1 MTMNIDPYISDGQDP
16 AVVEKLILKL
26 LDMLASEGEE
36 IAYIAVQKKPAITLF
51 PNSIA
56 LTNKRVFI
64 CKSMKLG
71 LVTDF
76 EIIYWK
82 EVSDLS
88 FKEGLLGAQVT
99 IKQQNTTEIA
109 IDYIPKNQARKL
121 YKVSIEARLA
131 INAENNEGQSVEAI
145 EMPSD
150 ESEDELTIKLKKLKL
165 LFDRNLI
172 TESEYEHKKMELLS
186 QL

>member
-1 MTMNIDPYISDGQDP
+1 MTMNIDPYIGDGQDP
-16 AVVEKLILKL
+16 AVVERLLLKL

-36 IAYIAVQKKPAITLF
+36 IGYIAVQKKPAITLF

-76 EIIYWK
+76 EIICWK
-82 EVSDLS
+82 KVKDLS
-88 FKEGLLGAQVT
+88 FKEGILGAQVT
-99 IKQQNTTEIA
+99 IKQQNATEIA
-109 IDYIPKNQARKL
+109 VDYIPKNQARKL
-121 YKVSIEARLA
+121 YKVGIEAWLA
-131 INAENNEGQSVEAI
+131 FNAENNEDQSVEVMAL
-145 EMPSD
+145 PSD
-150 ESEDELTIKLKKLKL
+150 QPEDELTIKLKKLKL